1 MVFMTNAGT
10 KKPVLD
16 HLKRAMRFSDPA
28 DAHRWLDRQGLDSED
43 FVIWSESDFYNQ
55 HRQLIESENKTRQNA
70 NMSDLRIFKVV
81 AQSGHTTIVHARSKS
96 KAKNAFC
103 EFFGISEDA
112 IREVEER
119 CGQTHK

>member
-1 MVFMTNAGT
+1 MVFMMNAWT

-55 HRQLIESENKTRQNA
+55 HRQLIEKENKTRQNA
-70 NMSDLRIFKVV
+70 NMSDLRIFKVI

-112 IREVEER
+112 IREVEEL
-119 CGQTHK
+119 

>member
-1 MVFMTNAGT
+1 MVFLINRTT
-10 KKPVLD
+10 QKPVLD
-16 HLKRAMRFSDPA
+16 HIRRAMHFTDRNEA
-28 DAHRWLDRQGLDSED
+28 LLWLNRQGLDSED

-55 HRQLIESENKTRQNA
+55 HKQLIENENKTRQNT
-70 NMSDLRIFKVV
+70 NMSGLRIFKVV

-112 IREVEER
+112 VREVEEL
-119 CGQTHK
+119 

>member
-1 MVFMTNAGT
+1 MVFMTNART

-28 DAHRWLDRQGLDSED
+28 DAHRWLDRHGLDSED

-55 HRQLIESENKTRQNA
+55 HRQLIENENKTRQNA
-70 NMSDLRIFKVV
+70 NMRDLRIFKVI
-81 AQSGHTTIVHARSKS
+81 AQSGHTTIVHARSANE
-96 KAKNAFC
+96 AKNAFC

-112 IREVEER
+112 IREVEEL
-119 CGQTHK
+119 

>member
-1 MVFMTNAGT
+1 MVFMTNTRT

-28 DAHRWLDRQGLDSED
+28 DAHRWLNRQGLDPND
-43 FVIWSESDFYNQ
+43 FIIWSESDFTRRY
-55 HRQLIESENKTRQNA
+55 RQLIENENKTRQNA
-70 NMSDLRIFKVV
+70 NMSDLRIFKVI
-81 AQSGHTTIVHARSKS
+81 AQSGHTTIVHARSKN

-112 IREVEER
+112 IREVEEL
-119 CGQTHK
+119 

>member
-1 MVFMTNAGT
+1 MVFLINRTT
-10 KKPVLD
+10 QKPVLD
-16 HLKRAMRFSDPA
+16 HIRRAMHFTDRNEA
-28 DAHRWLDRQGLDSED
+28 LLWLNRQGLDPND
-43 FVIWSESDFYNQ
+43 FSIWSESDFTRRY
-55 HRQLIESENKTRQNA
+55 RQLIENENKTRQNA

-112 IREVEER
+112 IREVEEL
-119 CGQTHK
+119 